1 MPPLTPEPETQPFVL
16 LRRYA
21 YVSDALLSKSVLD
34 SASVECVLSDAN
46 IIRLDWLYTNL
57 IGGVKLWAR
66 ENDADDGF
74 DLLDQE
80 IPEKFDVEGVGEY
93 IQPRCPECRSFDVS
107 YQELVKVATYLAT
120 FVLGLPLHITRR
132 AWKCHSCGHT
142 WPASQNPTQQ
152 PP

>member
-1 MPPLTPEPETQPFVL
+1 MPPLTSEAGKQPFVL

-21 YVSDALLSKSVLD
+21 CLSDALLCKTVLD
-34 SASVECVLSDAN
+34 SASIDCVLSDAN

-66 ENDADDGF
+66 ENEADDGF

-80 IPEKFDVEGVGEY
+80 IPEKFEIEGLGEY
-93 IQPRCPECRSFDVS
+93 TQPRCPQCRSFEVS

-120 FVLGLPLHITRR
+120 FILGLPIHITRR
-132 AWKCHSCGHT
+132 AWKCHACGHS
-142 WPASQNPTQQ
+142 WPASQDPTQQ